1 MRLFR
6 RPQPEAGSS
15 GDAWLVVGLGN
26 PGPKYATTRHNIGQ
40 MVVEHWADESGGRL
54 SRLKSFGSARKVS
67 ATPTIYV
74 AETAGYMN
82 VSGPPAQQIA
92 RFYGVGPDRV
102 VIIHDD
108 LDLPYGTIRLKFGGG
123 HGGHNGL
130 KSLQQAFGT
139 PDFFRVRMG
148 IGRPPGQMDAAAYV
162 LEGFSKPQVSDL
174 PFFIDSAK
182 DAVMAI
188 ISDGLVAAQAV
199 FHQKKLGES
208 GP

>member
-6 RPQPEAGSS
+6 RPQSEGDSS

-40 MVVEHWADESGGRL
+40 MVIERWADESGGAL
-54 SRLKSFGSARKVS
+54 SRLKSFGSVKKVS

-82 VSGPPAQQIA
+82 VSGPPTQQIA
-92 RFYGVGPDRV
+92 RFYGVTPDRI
-102 VIIHDD
+102 VIVHDD
-108 LDLPYGTIRLKFGGG
+108 LDLPYGSLRLKFGGG

-130 KSLQQAFGT
+130 KSLQQALGT

-148 IGRPPGQMDAAAYV
+148 IGRPPGQMDPAAYV
-162 LEGFSKPQVSDL
+162 LEGFSKQQLGDL

-182 DAVMAI
+182 DAVTAI
-188 ISDGLVAAQAV
+188 ISDGLVTAQSI